1 MIASLKS
8 VTPADILDIVLV
20 AVLIYAVLVWF
31 KRTKSAFVAMGIMV
45 LAAVYTLAR
54 AAGLTMTTWIF
65 QGFFAALAIAMVV
78 IFQEELRQ
86 AFERIAVWSLGVR
99 PEHPPRAREVEILVR
114 TVADFARDKTGA
126 LIVLSGL
133 DPLDRHI
140 EGGWA
145 LNGELSEALLMS
157 IFDSHSLGHDGAVIV
172 EKGRLAKFGV
182 HLPLSKEF
190 SKITNMGTRHT
201 AAMGLSE
208 LTDAM
213 CLVVSEERGTI
224 SIARQGNLE
233 IMETLKALEDAVHR
247 FFQNLAP
254 PVEESP
260 MLQFWSH
267 NTGEKAI
274 AFLFSVVLWLFFV
287 GFEAVLR

>member
-1 MIASLKS
+1 MIAPLKA
-8 VTPADILDIVLV
+8 VTPADILDVVLV
-20 AVLIYAVLVWF
+20 AVLNYAVLVWF
-31 KRTKSAFVAMGIMV
+31 KRTKSAFVALGIMV
-45 LAAVYTLAR
+45 LAAVYALAR

-65 QGFFAALAIAMVV
+65 QGFFAALVIAIVV

-114 TVADFARDKTGA
+114 SVADFARDKTGA

-140 EGGWA
+140 EGGWS
-145 LNGELSEALLMS
+145 LNGELSEALIMS

-201 AAMGLSE
+201 AALGLSE
-208 LTDAM
+208 LTDAL
-213 CLVVSEERGTI
+213 CLVVSEEKGTI
-224 SIARQGNLE
+224 SIARHGAIEAVEN
-233 IMETLKALEDAVHR
+233 LKALEDAVNR
-247 FFQNLAP
+247 FFQNMAP
-254 PVEESP
+254 PAEESQV
-260 MLQFWSH
+260 LQFWSH
-267 NTGEKAI
+267 NTREKAI
-274 AFLFSVVLWLFFV
+274 ALAFSVVLWLFFV
-287 GFEAVLR
+287 GFEGALR